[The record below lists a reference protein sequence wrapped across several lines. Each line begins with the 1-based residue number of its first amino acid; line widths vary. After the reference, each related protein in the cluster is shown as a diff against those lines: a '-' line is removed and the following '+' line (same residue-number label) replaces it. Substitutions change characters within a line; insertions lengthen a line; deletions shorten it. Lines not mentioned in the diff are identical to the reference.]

1 MRGIVAATLAGI
13 AFVSG
18 SACAV
23 NAPEGAQPRCRVI
36 GGEALPAASGG
47 ADALCA
53 AIEQAAATRAPGVKY
68 SAEVRVL
75 PRSRLVAMLT
85 ADGRKLPDQK
95 FAAMDREITRD
106 SLQRFAEAIAAA
118 LSEGRA
124 R

>member
-1 MRGIVAATLAGI
+1 MRGIVVATLIGI
-13 AFVSG
+13 AFVGG

-23 NAPEGAQPRCRVI
+23 NAPEASQPRCRVI
-36 GGEALPAASGG
+36 GGEALPADLGG